1 MKTIVAAT
9 TKRVAA
15 KMKED
20 RDIIL
25 DLSFNDR
32 LITTETL
39 ALKLEGRIRSY
50 HIRKDEEVLGLV
62 TKNYFFPRCGLAT
75 QILRHRR
82 SRNKD
87 PGENGLFPFFLLG
100 LKREKI
106 AGRPRFNEIVLGRYL
121 KRRSIVRC
129 NLFRSFL
136 IFSC

>member
-25 DLSFNDR
+25 NLSFSHR

-39 ALKLEGRIRSY
+39 ALKLKGRIKSY

-87 PGENGLFPFFLLG
+87 PEENGLFPYFSTRFREGEDCRTSKILRNTPGSLL
-100 LKREKI
+100 ETKI
-106 AGRPRFNEIVLGRYL
+106 NRPL
-121 KRRSIVRC
+121 
-129 NLFRSFL
+129 
-136 IFSC
+136 

>member
-1 MKTIVAAT
+1 
-9 TKRVAA
+9 
-15 KMKED
+15 MKED

-25 DLSFNDR
+25 DLSFNHR

-87 PGENGLFPFFLLG
+87 PGENGLFPFFSTRFKEGEDCRTSKISRNSPGSLL
-100 LKREKI
+100 KTKI
-106 AGRPRFNEIVLGRYL
+106 NCPL
-121 KRRSIVRC
+121 
-129 NLFRSFL
+129 
-136 IFSC
+136 